1 LTQSVTE
8 PTILIVNRV
17 SMKIR
22 ELARDWPPEAAVAVG
37 ESAIADPGDKV
48 LSAQRCQGE
57 KDHIRLKVR
66 KKTGT
71 EYTVILV
78 LPENMYG
85 KALIAI
91 ALAKEITLGEVG
103 ELDI

>member
-1 LTQSVTE
+1 
-8 PTILIVNRV
+8 
-17 SMKIR
+17 MKIR
-22 ELARDWPPEAAVAVG
+22 ELARDWPPEVAVG
-37 ESAIADPGDKV
+37 VGDPAIAEPGDDV
-48 LSAQRCQGE
+48 LSAQRYEGK

-66 KKTGT
+66 KKTGAK
-71 EYTVILV
+71 YTVILV